1 MKLINTMLIAGV
13 LASGTFAAEFIPYK
27 EMATNLLEENK
38 KEGLFATTEDV
49 KKALKSKD
57 TAVVD
62 VRSSEEWAGA
72 HIKGT
77 FRVGR
82 KTPEMAVGNFVL
94 DDDDKLVKDKLIV
107 ICNTAHRASLEAL
120 VLRKMG
126 FTQVKVYPIDKWI
139 DECNPVVTKYSA
151 QKYVGG
157 KDHKFG
163 EFYAEGCQKKK

>member
-1 MKLINTMLIAGV
+1 MKLIYSLIVTGV
-13 LASGTFAAEFIPYK
+13 LFSSAYAAEFIPYK
-27 EMATNLLEENK
+27 KMAINLLEQNK
-38 KEGLFATTEDV
+38 KEGLFATSEEV
-49 KKALKSKD
+49 KKAIASKD

-62 VRSSEEWAGA
+62 VRSIEEWSGA

-82 KTPEMAVGNFVL
+82 KTPEMAIGNFVL
-94 DDDDKLVKDKLIV
+94 DDDDKLLKDKLIV
-107 ICNTAHRASLEAL
+107 VCNTAHRASLEAL
-120 VLRKMG
+120 VFRKMG

-139 DECNPVVTKYSA
+139 DECNPVVTKYSV

-163 EFYAEGCQKKK
+163 EFYAEGCIKK